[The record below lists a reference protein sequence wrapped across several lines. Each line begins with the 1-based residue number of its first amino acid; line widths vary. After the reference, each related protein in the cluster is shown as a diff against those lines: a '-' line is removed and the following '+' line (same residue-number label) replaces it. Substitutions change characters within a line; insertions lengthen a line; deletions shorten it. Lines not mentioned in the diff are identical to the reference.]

1 MNFSRWV
8 CQTVSIFLDAPRS
21 NDHLATCI

>member
-1 MNFSRWV
+1 MNFKNCV
-8 CQTVSIFLDAPRS
+8 CQAVLIFLDAPRS